1 MTGGLPFDPRIPLI
15 PLAIMLFG
23 LACSIDLTFV
33 SASISNDSNRMLD
46 QLWFATD
53 GQNGSG
59 SYYYTSLIFHS
70 IPGSLLFFLVF
81 LFGTVHILIIF
92 GRNAHPATLLLCLI
106 VVLPVMFF
114 LSRPAKETVLSPVTF
129 ILLGLLCLRLNG
141 FVRVLAVAACY
152 LVYAYFMREY
162 FVIIVAAFLALM
174 ILAHVSWSLRSI
186 FVAAALVGLS
196 FAPTWLFE
204 TLQGTRDF
212 INTLRFATQTVG
224 AHSAFMNPL
233 PPDSLGN
240 FLINY
245 GYAFLRLNLPVLF
258 QLRMKEVFLL
268 TVALTTLWLVWYGAR
283 AGGPKERACALLA
296 LAHMMT
302 LNLFEP
308 DLGSYMRH
316 LTSATIYLAPV
327 LALLD
332 RRLLDRAPS
341 APASA
346 GLAAPQEA
354 RP

>member
-1 MTGGLPFDPRIPLI
+1 M
-15 PLAIMLFG
+15 LAAFAVFCFVG
-23 LACSIDLTFV
+23 ATFL
-33 SASISNDSNRMLD
+33 SATIAGDSNRMLD
-46 QLWFATD
+46 QLWFATQD
-53 GQNGSG
+53 PEIGRSF
-59 SYYYTSLIFHS
+59 YYTALVFHS
-70 IPGSLLFFLVF
+70 IPDSMLYPMVF
-81 LFGTVHILIIF
+81 LFGAVHILILF

-106 VVLPVMFF
+106 IVLPAILF
-114 LSRPAKETVLSPVTF
+114 LSRPVKETVLSPVTF
-129 ILLGLLCLRLNG
+129 LVLGLLCLRLNG
-141 FVRVLAVAACY
+141 FGRVLAVAACY

-174 ILAHVSWSLRSI
+174 LLAQLGWSLRLLV
-186 FVAAALVGLS
+186 VAGALVGLS
-196 FAPTWLFE
+196 FAPAWLFE
-204 TLQGTRDF
+204 TLQGTRDLL
-212 INTLRFATQTVG
+212 NSVRLATMVVG
-224 AHSAFMNPL
+224 AQSAFMNPL

-258 QLRMKEVFLL
+258 QLRMQEVFLL

-283 AGGPKERACALLA
+283 AGGPKERACALLV

-332 RRLLDRAPS
+332 RRLLDRAPP
-341 APASA
+341 AAASA
-346 GLAAPQEA
+346 GLAAPEEA